1 MRTWKDYVEEQVSGT
16 PDTRDGLL
24 AEKLASAAIPYELV
38 PAVRHAFS
46 QLYDSG
52 QRKVK
57 WITDKEGYR
66 VEYDKDDMPKEVKMT
81 RQEIMHRRQ
90 AAKTSVLKHNK
101 PREQALRKKSFAKRD
116 AMHMDYD
123 MENPDVNLRREEG
136 ETLKSDKKG
145 AAVQKMKNLAGKLMK
160 DIVKV

>member
-1 MRTWKDYVEEQVSGT
+1 VRTWKNYVEEQVSGT

-24 AEKLASAAIPYELV
+24 AEKL
-38 PAVRHAFS
+38 VRK
-46 QLYDSG
+46 YYIERG

-66 VEYDKDDMPKEVKMT
+66 VEFDENDMPKEVKMT